1 MYCAVIAKTCREV
14 AYSRRTIAGGLIV
27 ELPENAR
34 LDGVPIQK
42 RGAFYLLFALLKI
55 AAGGVAI
62 IALLLFFGLAVGVP
76 N

>member
-1 MYCAVIAKTCREV
+1 
-14 AYSRRTIAGGLIV
+14 V

-34 LDGVPIQK
+34 LDGVPIQR
-42 RGAFYLLFALLKI
+42 RGAFYLLFVLLKI

>member
-1 MYCAVIAKTCREV
+1 
-14 AYSRRTIAGGLIV
+14 V